1 MAASWVGSQ
10 VVSDGRRVVGCAGLC
25 GIAHGGRRAVQWVL
39 LPKIHLPQLIER
51 TELQNCQM
59 GSRVALASIFI
70 SMAGIFAG
78 GGGDGIGRRN
88 RQLWRGGFKAV
99 AGVCGV
105 ALSCAWTGG
114 FLGVLAVGVDS
125 RFRGCGWVIRSC
137 HVVLSVFMLGGWI
150 WGIRTQFSQVIENRT
165 EFILARA
172 VNERVSSACG
182 GRERRRGAD
191 DRTAS

>member
-78 GGGDGIGRRN
+78 GGGDGIGRGERPPS
-88 RQLWRGGFKAV
+88 RGGFEGRAGGW
-99 AGVCGV
+99 GVCV
-105 ALSCAWTGG
+105 
-114 FLGVLAVGVDS
+114 
-125 RFRGCGWVIRSC
+125 CGW
-137 HVVLSVFMLGGWI
+137 
-150 WGIRTQFSQVIENRT
+150 
-165 EFILARA
+165 
-172 VNERVSSACG
+172 
-182 GRERRRGAD
+182 
-191 DRTAS
+191 